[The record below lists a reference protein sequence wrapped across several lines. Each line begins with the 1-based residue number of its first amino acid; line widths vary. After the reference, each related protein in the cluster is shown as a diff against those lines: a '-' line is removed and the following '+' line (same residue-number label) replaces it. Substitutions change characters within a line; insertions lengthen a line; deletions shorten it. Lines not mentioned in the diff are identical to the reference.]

1 MDYIT
6 EYNVFMYNQN
16 KAMAQTKFEFYISEC
31 MVLAEGQ
38 DVVNRIRSLHEA
50 EDKTIGGFFKKIW
63 EFIKRIWAKF
73 IDKMTRLI
81 SGNKKWLDKNRAIIL
96 NNPFKFESIT
106 IYNYPVGV
114 DRIVK
119 GKLPAFDF
127 DKLDQGGHLA
137 DDKITYE
144 YVADQIGY
152 KGYKYN
158 DDDDSSF
165 STDMK
170 EYFWGGAEQVEI
182 PKSKVNLT
190 DMFNYCYEYEKM
202 KDIIVKD
209 KDALEK
215 AIESMNKIV
224 TNKAIK
230 STADSDTKT
239 TGDKTDDP
247 KPVIDPKSTDNNA
260 ASDTSTSGGNEPKQ
274 GESGDSNQGATESA
288 IFSNVYGAIITEA
301 DKAAVNGDPDH
312 DIGKDDTVRKASS
325 STGVYGNKTATAK
338 ANVSNVDKDDTAGE
352 RNTNR
357 ANAASGAEAAEM
369 QKKCT
374 RYNNAAS
381 GVLSAKLSAAE
392 QCYKD
397 YLRIMIAHVDS
408 YTGRKQTNSK
418 VADAATD
425 YSGKLSQEDE
435 TKVNNFLQ
443 NNAEVKN
450 AANDAA
456 IKDLASKQ
464 FGNNDALINRA
475 VELWKA
481 QRTNK

>member
-81 SGNKKWLDKNRAIIL
+81 SGNKRWLDKNRAIIL
-96 NNPFKFESIT
+96 NNPFKYESIT

-127 DKLDQGGHLA
+127 DKLDAAGNLK
-137 DDKITYE
+137 DDATTYQF
-144 YVADQIGY
+144 VASEVGY
-152 KGYKYN
+152 KEYKYN
-158 DDDDSSF
+158 EDDDSSF

-209 KDALEK
+209 KEALEK

-230 STADSDTKT
+230 TAAEPV
-239 TGDKTDDP
+239 DKTDE
-247 KPVIDPKSTDNNA
+247 K
-260 ASDTSTSGGNEPKQ
+260 EPTTTM
-274 GESGDSNQGATESA
+274 GDKKESA
-288 IFSNVYGAIITEA
+288 VFSNVYGYSITEA

-312 DIGKDDTVRKASS
+312 DVNKDDVVRKASS
-325 STGVYGNKTATAK
+325 SSGVYGSKDATAK
-338 ANVSNVDKDDTAGE
+338 ANVSNVDKDDTASE
-352 RNTNR
+352 RNTAT
-357 ANAASGAEAAEM
+357 ANAATGEQAAEM

-418 VADAATD
+418 AADAATN
-425 YSGKLSQEDE
+425 YSGNKNDQPENNTGLTEDQEKRAQQLA
-435 TKVNNFLQ
+435 TKYSTM
-443 NNAEVKN
+443 NAKAIRDVLTGKKFQGKN
-450 AANDAA
+450 ALDPAIVDRVVAIVNANSA
-456 IKDLASKQ
+456 
-464 FGNNDALINRA
+464 G
-475 VELWKA
+475 
-481 QRTNK
+481 